1 MTDMFNKTFL
11 AKFKKEPKPKFKLG
25 DKAYFK
31 SLLGIIE
38 SEVVGI
44 NMHYTKKGNVTFS
57 YALAWND
64 GLPRATALKETFLT
78 KTKRGASGTIVRKQ
92 IKEKRNDYYCD

>member
-1 MTDMFNKTFL
+1 MTDMFNKTLL

-44 NMHYTKKGNVTFS
+44 NMDYTEKGNAIFS
-57 YALAWND
+57 YKLIWND
-64 GLPRATALKETFLT
+64 GLPEATSLSEKFLA
-78 KTKRGASGTIVRKQ
+78 KTKRGVK
-92 IKEKRNDYYCD
+92 